1 MRIHPMKW
9 LHVAS
14 LLFLTMVVTGGTAY
28 RVNEQSGKVVKI
40 IDGDTFDMLTP
51 ENKTVRIRMNGI
63 DCPERKQDYYQVA
76 KDGLGNMIFQKNVE
90 LQVTGR
96 DRNKRLIAIVFCNK
110 QNINLAMIRQG
121 YAWHF
126 KKYSSD
132 SSFARAELEARK
144 KKLGLWKMDNPI
156 PPWEFRNKK

>member
-14 LLFLTMVVTGGTAY
+14 LLFFTLVMTGGTSY
-28 RVNEQSGKVVKI
+28 RVEEQSGKVVKI

>member
-1 MRIHPMKW
+1 MRFHPMKW

-14 LLFLTMVVTGGTAY
+14 LFFLTLVVMGGTSH
-28 RVNEQSGKVVKI
+28 RIEELSGKVVKI
-40 IDGDTFDMLTP
+40 VDGDTFDMLTR
-51 ENKTVRIRMNGI
+51 ENKTVRIRLNGI

-76 KDGLGNMIFQKNVE
+76 KDALGNLIFQKNVK

-121 YAWHF
+121 YAWHY

-132 SSFARAELEARK
+132 SSFAKAELDARK
-144 KKLGLWKMDNPI
+144 KRLGLWKMDNPV
-156 PPWEFRNKK
+156 PPWDFRTKK